1 MNNSYSSNSNSS
13 RSFEI
18 EFRMQ
23 ILDPRLENK
32 DHSIVIFKDPFP
44 NKYIHRKSLYK
55 KEKGRNEAS

>member
-32 DHSIVIFKDPFP
+32 DHSIVVFKDPFP
-44 NKYIHRKSLYK
+44 NKYIHQKSLYK
-55 KEKGRNEAS
+55 KE

>member
-18 EFRMQ
+18 EFRTQ

-32 DHSIVIFKDPFP
+32 NHSIVVFNDPFP
-44 NKYIHRKSLYK
+44 NKYIHRKGFNK
-55 KEKGRNEAS
+55 KEKGRNEVS